1 MGSPPMRELQG
12 VAGRGEPAVRAGA
25 LRVSGEVW
33 SRPHVCSLH
42 LGAQQG
48 CNLGASGP
56 YRAALT

>member
-1 MGSPPMRELQG
+1 MRELQG